1 MIVTSAFVPEAAA
14 GGVVGTTVM
23 AGLRTGISRGLFT
36 NEAGLGSIPMAA
48 ATAQHASPR
57 DQALVSMTGPFWDTV
72 VMCAI
77 TGSASVSSMIAHPD
91 NYAGVP
97 GERMCFAVFR
107 ELPVWGDEM
116 LSVSLVLFAFATII
130 GWNVYG
136 ECAVRYLFGEKGVR
150 IYQVV
155 YMMCVYFGAVI
166 TLDVVWGISDLFN
179 FLMAVPNLIC
189 LLGLRREIEI
199 KELLFTGRH
208 FLN

>member
-48 ATAQHASPR
+48 ATAQHVSPR

-77 TGSASVSSMIAHPD
+77 TGIASVSSMIAHPG
-91 NYAGVP
+91 NYVGVP

-116 LSVSLVLFAFATII
+116 LSVHWSCLRL
-130 GWNVYG
+130 
-136 ECAVRYLFGEKGVR
+136 RR
-150 IYQVV
+150 S
-155 YMMCVYFGAVI
+155 
-166 TLDVVWGISDLFN
+166 SDGMS
-179 FLMAVPNLIC
+179 MASAPCGIC
-189 LLGLRREIEI
+189 LGKRVSA
-199 KELLFTGRH
+199 FTRS
-208 FLN
+208 FI